1 MKIEMDTHTLVSIN
15 ETFDRLEKLTDDE
28 LFDLLLAHCNDG
40 IGNLFNDSLSS
51 DLELTSNVNDATD
64 SDDIGSVSVFNGIE
78 YWVDTYL
85 SSNTHSP
92 ISNFDLFDY
101 MESHCVMGR
110 SIAANDENYA
120 MAA

>member
-1 MKIEMDTHTLVSIN
+1 MDTRTLVSIN

-40 IGNLFNDSLSS
+40 IGHLFNESLSS
-51 DLELTSNVNDATD
+51 DLVLTTNVIDTTE

-78 YWVDTYL
+78 YWDDVYL
-85 SSNTHSP
+85 SSDTHVL
-92 ISNFDLFDY
+92 ISDFDPFAY
-101 MESHCVMGR
+101 MESHYVMGH
-110 SIAANDENYA
+110 STAANDENYA